1 MTFILFLKLQAAN
14 YLREEP
20 THSRNMS
27 GFRETTPGWMNDSH
41 GRYLQSQRA
50 RRVNQTQ
57 HGTVINSHHYE
68 TPNLWHVQVKATAGK
83 SMDC

>member
-1 MTFILFLKLQAAN
+1 MTFILFLKLQVAN

-20 THSRNMS
+20 MHSRNMS

-41 GRYLQSQRA
+41 GRHSQRQRV

-57 HGTVINSHHYE
+57 HGTAINSHQYE
-68 TPNLWHVQVKATAGK
+68 APNIRHVQVKATAGLGV
-83 SMDC
+83 DC